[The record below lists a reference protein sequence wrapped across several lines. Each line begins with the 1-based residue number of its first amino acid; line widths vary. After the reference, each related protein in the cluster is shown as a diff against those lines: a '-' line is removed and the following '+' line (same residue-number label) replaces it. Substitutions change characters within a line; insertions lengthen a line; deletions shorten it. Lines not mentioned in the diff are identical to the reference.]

1 MSVVCFA
8 SWLVNQKHFNIMEL
22 FKREITLQKIHY
34 AQTEKVMKFCWS
46 WSNFTPFKTKLH
58 CLIISNR
65 LLINSSLSQPNSVEI
80 FLLNFNFHY
89 ALDKWCNSQISAEVT
104 VSLGGW
110 AKHAQGT
117 LTAVTGFQKSSV
129 HLELWKLY
137 TYLFVWGA
145 LLSKWKLQLLN
156 TSWNRSLIFVLD
168 GSFSFSQ
175 TQIPLL
181 RRRLSFNLYNFK
193 FPICILSM
201 WH

>member
-129 HLELWKLY
+129 HLELCGNCTLIYLY
-137 TYLFVWGA
+137 EVLCYPNGSCSCWTHLETDLLFCTW
-145 LLSKWKLQLLN
+145 WELQLLPDSDP
-156 TSWNRSLIFVLD
+156 TTEEEI
-168 GSFSFSQ
+168 
-175 TQIPLL
+175 I
-181 RRRLSFNLYNFK
+181 
-193 FPICILSM
+193 I
-201 WH
+201 